1 MKILVDVPVKELPI
15 FFQSCQ
21 EIGLTGEGVYYFLT
35 SLDFHGPI
43 KSYAYAE
50 TTYLKANKLSEEQL
64 KELIFNGVG
73 EESNSTT
80 ISQMR

>member
-1 MKILVDVPVKELPI
+1 MLVDVPVKELPI

-43 KSYAYAE
+43 KSYADAQ
-50 TTYLKANKLSEEQL
+50 TTYLKANKLSDEKL
-64 KELIFNGVG
+64 KELSLNGVG
-73 EESNSTT
+73 EESNTT

>member
-1 MKILVDVPVKELPI
+1 MLVDVPVKELPI

-43 KSYAYAE
+43 KSYADAD
-50 TTYLKANKLSEEQL
+50 TPYLKANKLSDEKL
-64 KELIFNGVG
+64 NGLIFNGVG
-73 EESNSTT
+73 EESNTTT

>member
-1 MKILVDVPVKELPI
+1 MKIVVDVPAKELPI

-43 KSYAYAE
+43 ESYENAE
-50 TTYLKANKLSEEQL
+50 TAHLKANKISEEEL
-64 KELIFNGVG
+64 KELIFNDIG
-73 EESNSTT
+73 EGNSTT
-80 ISQMR
+80 TSQIR